1 MGGSNGTMRGST
13 GTELVLVGADNGVAV
28 VSSDTPLRRLN
39 YFDGKFLRAEH
50 MRAEQE
56 YLCFLVRTSNRAG
69 GSGIVNGFDTV
80 LAGGG
85 ASVTVGPGLAL
96 DAQGR
101 VLLLSGAK
109 TLKLDDIIVASNAV
123 APGSIA
129 TAGSADFADCVVT
142 SAPTLTTSGQTA
154 DLYLL
159 TVGFL
164 EALCGEEDVFGKLC
178 EAACVQSKDRP
189 WRMEGVLF
197 RAVPLLLKTLLQ
209 VSKSVPVRDNQ
220 LRSRVASAYFADER
234 AAIASLISGVNI
246 KGSDVWCLGAAAEI
260 GNAVPLAVFSR
271 SGGQTHFLD
280 AWTARREHIETPA
293 RRYWAWRF
301 SMRPWDVFL
310 AQVLQYQCQL
320 HEILSGLVDGGPGT
334 DPCAPKTAAIGKAT
348 ELLGK
353 LETWHTNLA
362 TALTPDA
369 LTTLKLR
376 LFDVAAISGL
386 KSDLGKLAIPIPPS
400 TRILIDGGILE
411 LPSAGCL
418 PINVGGSTVN
428 QQVRNFMG
436 PGVDLRFCICRP
448 DFIPHVLE
456 EAQHM
461 ERISLLDGIDD
472 PKRMPHVDVFVPNG
486 ETAKTIDQTSRY
498 FDLALFEP
506 THFPSLFGTRVAPA
520 VLPRPFEEGA
530 ARWAPFGDG
539 GHQFYWAGTSR
550 LFSETGPA
558 RTDPPAGWIE
568 VTLDRDPFAL
578 AGPLEFASI
587 YARFIDLAPS
597 HVSVRLSN
605 LRFTPDGPAT
615 PGNPGELVIKGSL
628 AGTSVYTD
636 RPHVG
641 GLGVSPSISVQL
653 RRLTNAAGGRITV
666 EPPHP
671 GGGPSLY
678 WDWTAGSPLAG
689 SLYLTKPGSD
699 DIKLLEVKEDPDA
712 QNPSNIF
719 HSLSERAIPALQKQL
734 AIAPF
739 NDTGFAT
746 YAEQALFPP
755 PDPKSS
761 LDVIATLDWVLF
773 ARRRE
778 CSCPAAA
785 PAPVPNLPRRFR
797 VYWVDADRL
806 PKDFSLSK
814 DDLGSI
820 QNLLHEVDIVT
831 FQAGS
836 TVLDQPKAAA
846 DHLRFQV
853 SGNTLQGAVIAMQDP
868 ADPAPIESGRL
879 TSYIGA
885 VGDVVDITH
894 PDAPVVLPR
903 MPPALVDANVSG
915 MILVALSTLEVKE
928 AVYRLEPNPD
938 LPMVIKAVTDG
949 SMRILSLVNS
959 GHPLGFANFAPGA
972 ATLLPNSD
980 NLQTAWK
987 AQGGGD
993 VGSAFAFFAPDVT
1006 DTPAVLEQRSTI
1018 IEAAVGSTPKP
1029 PSNPKP
1035 LSQQN
1040 WDLATAKI
1048 ALFLLPAPQF
1058 LKVAV
1063 YRAVVEELGSAA
1075 DPIPALKL
1083 GSLTALNSG
1092 PFTLVGVYEFNQA
1105 GVLKNPNGLISDFNA
1120 TRFGDPREGRAFYA
1134 GTVADGPTVAQRC
1147 QKVLDVLQARF
1158 SLTPAR
1164 DTQDASVFAS
1174 APIVIVLGTLIVG

>member
-1 MGGSNGTMRGST
+1 MGGSNGTMSGST

-56 YLCFLVRTSNRAG
+56 YLRFLVRTSNRAG

-85 ASVTVGPGLAL
+85 ALVTVGQGLAL

-109 TLKLDDIIVASNAV
+109 TLNLDDIIAASNAM

-129 TAGSADFADCVVT
+129 TAAGSADFSDCVVT
-142 SAPTLTTSGQTA
+142 SAPTVTTSGQTA

-159 TVGFL
+159 AVGFL

-310 AQVLQYQCQL
+310 AQVLQFQCQL
-320 HEILSGLVDGGPGT
+320 HEILSGLSDGGPGS

-348 ELLGK
+348 DLLDK
-353 LETWHTNLA
+353 LETWHKEL
-362 TALTPDA
+362 TAVLTPELA
-369 LTTLKLR
+369 LKVR
-376 LFDVAAISGL
+376 PFDITAITGL
-386 KSDLGKLAIPIPPS
+386 KSDLGKLTIPTPPS

-411 LPSAGCL
+411 LPSAGYL

-436 PGVDLRFCICRP
+436 PGVDLRFCLCRP
-448 DFIPHVLE
+448 DYIPHVLE

-486 ETAKTIDQTSRY
+486 ETAKTVDQTSRY
-498 FDLALFEP
+498 FDLFLFEP
-506 THFPSLFGTRVAPA
+506 IHFPSLFGKRVDGPA
-520 VLPRPFEEGA
+520 TEGPVEEGA
-530 ARWAPFGDG
+530 ARWAPFGNG
-539 GHQFYWAGTSR
+539 GQQFYWAGTSR
-550 LFSETGPA
+550 LFQETGGAPA

-578 AGPLEFASI
+578 AGPSQFASI
-587 YARFIDLAPS
+587 YARLIDLAPG
-597 HVSVRLSN
+597 HISVRLSN

-615 PGNPGELVIKGSL
+615 APPGKPDELVIKGL
-628 AGTSVYTD
+628 LMGTSVYTEQ
-636 RPHVG
+636 PSLGEPG
-641 GLGVSPSISVQL
+641 GPRTVPVQL
-653 RRLTNAAGGRITV
+653 RRLTRANGGRITV
-666 EPPHP
+666 EPPNP
-671 GGGPSLY
+671 GGGLSLY
-678 WDWTAGSPLAG
+678 WDWIAGSALTG
-689 SLYLTKPGSD
+689 SLYLTKPATD

-712 QNPSNIF
+712 QNPSNTF
-719 HSLSERAIPALQKQL
+719 HSLSELAIPALQKKL
-734 AIAPF
+734 AAGSVK
-739 NDTGFAT
+739 DTGFAI

-761 LDVIATLDWVLF
+761 LDIIAMLDWVLF

-778 CSCPAAA
+778 CSCDREAFA
-785 PAPVPNLPRRFR
+785 PPVADKKFQ
-797 VYWVDADRL
+797 VYWVDADKGL
-806 PKDFSLSK
+806 DVLKLLLSNNSTDIGNVMNLVK
-814 DDLGSI
+814 PIDVVTYPGTSSALRDASVAVAEAKTKLGE
-820 QNLLHEVDIVT
+820 N
-831 FQAGS
+831 
-836 TVLDQPKAAA
+836 TVLRGGLIGQQPPQDDDALEQARLQSYA
-846 DHLRFQV
+846 
-853 SGNTLQGAVIAMQDP
+853 TALQGFM
-868 ADPAPIESGRL
+868 SL
-879 TSYIGA
+879 
-885 VGDVVDITH
+885 
-894 PDAPVVLPR
+894 DAKSEFKTIPF
-903 MPPALVDANVSG
+903 MPPAFIDPNVSG
-915 MILVALSTLEVKE
+915 AILIGVSRPVPPE
-928 AVYRLEPNPD
+928 
-938 LPMVIKAVTDG
+938 VIKTELIILAQMRGEGHSIEREMPSAVVRFSENKPRDAIEVGKLQEFVNAAKQFPRASANRFTVASTSADAG
-949 SMRILSLVNS
+949 TEARAKVILDA
-959 GHPLGFANFAPGA
+959 LGDRAAGARRTLLSANDKAAIAA
-972 ATLLPNSD
+972 ATLSLAGID
-980 NLQTAWK
+980 
-987 AQGGGD
+987 D
-993 VGSAFAFFAPDVT
+993 VIFV
-1006 DTPAVLEQRSTI
+1006 E
-1018 IEAAVGSTPKP
+1018 
-1029 PSNPKP
+1029 
-1035 LSQQN
+1035 
-1040 WDLATAKI
+1040 
-1048 ALFLLPAPQF
+1048 FL
-1058 LKVAV
+1058 
-1063 YRAVVEELGSAA
+1063 G
-1075 DPIPALKL
+1075 
-1083 GSLTALNSG
+1083 
-1092 PFTLVGVYEFNQA
+1092 
-1105 GVLKNPNGLISDFNA
+1105 
-1120 TRFGDPREGRAFYA
+1120 
-1134 GTVADGPTVAQRC
+1134 
-1147 QKVLDVLQARF
+1147 
-1158 SLTPAR
+1158 
-1164 DTQDASVFAS
+1164 
-1174 APIVIVLGTLIVG
+1174 